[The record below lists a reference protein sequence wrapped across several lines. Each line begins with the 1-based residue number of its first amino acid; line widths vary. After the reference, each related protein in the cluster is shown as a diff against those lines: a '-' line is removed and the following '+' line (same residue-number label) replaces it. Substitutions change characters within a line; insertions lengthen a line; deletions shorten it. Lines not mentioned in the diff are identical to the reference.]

1 MANMNRDKNPGRRP
15 GRSRKS
21 GLPPGTLVHIG
32 EIRTETV
39 HIEVLRYNAEQVER
53 IEIGSPADLDRLS
66 PFEGVTWIDVCGVHD
81 PATIAGIGTRFELHP
96 LAMED
101 VLNTEQRPKVDPYP
115 NFVYIVLK
123 IMRLESKAKATGL
136 SLDVEQISLFLTNQ
150 TVITF
155 QERFGDIFDGVR
167 RRIQGGRPNLRERGP
182 DYLVYTLVDAVVDGY
197 FIVLEQLGETIEAVE
212 DGLIQG
218 ELEEAFPALQH
229 LRRMMLMIRRSV
241 WPLREVINTLMRD
254 DNEWMKPE
262 TRLYLRDVYDH
273 TIHILDTVE
282 TYRELVA
289 GLVDLYLNA
298 VSNRLNEIMKV
309 LTIIATIFIPLTF
322 ITGVYG
328 MNFRYMPELSLRW
341 GYYAVWGVMLLIAVG
356 LLIYFRRRRWL

>member
-1 MANMNRDKNPGRRP
+1 MVNTNRFGTSGRRP

-32 EIRTETV
+32 EVRTEKV
-39 HIEVLRYNAEQVER
+39 HIEVFRYNAERVER
-53 IEIGSPADLDRLS
+53 IEIRAPADLDRLS
-66 PFEGVTWIDVCGVHD
+66 PFEGVTWINVCGVHD
-81 PATIAGIGTRFELHP
+81 PEIIAAIGHRYALHP
-96 LAMED
+96 LALED

-123 IMRLESKAKATGL
+123 IMRLESEAGGRGL
-136 SLDVEQISLFLTNQ
+136 TLDVEQISLFLTNQ

-155 QERFGDIFDGVR
+155 QERFGDAFDGVR
-167 RRIQGGRPNLRERGP
+167 RRIEEGRPNLRGRGP
-182 DYLVYTLVDAVVDGY
+182 DYLVYALVDAVVDGY

-212 DGLIQG
+212 DCLIQG
-218 ELEEAFPALQH
+218 KLEEAFPELQH
-229 LRRMMLMIRRSV
+229 LRRMMLVIRRSV

-262 TRLYLRDVYDH
+262 TQLYLRDVYDH

-328 MNFRYMPELSLRW
+328 MNFRSMPELSWRW
-341 GYYAVWGVMLLIAVG
+341 GYIAVWGVMLFIAVG